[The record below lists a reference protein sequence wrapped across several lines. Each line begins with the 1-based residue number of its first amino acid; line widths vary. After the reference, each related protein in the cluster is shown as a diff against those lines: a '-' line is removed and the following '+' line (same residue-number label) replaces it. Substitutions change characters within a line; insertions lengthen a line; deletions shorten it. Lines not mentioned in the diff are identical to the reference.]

1 MGETAKIPRRLA
13 VLPDG
18 LPAGSGKS
26 NRRKQNC
33 AAAEKTSA
41 KDRLRRNSLTRFF
54 YGKYLPAKAANWSPH
69 TTRHHKRAL
78 AKFIQF
84 LGTADASLRSIK
96 ERSIDQFRE
105 WMEAGGISGECARKY
120 TSYVRAIIRAGNPR
134 TFPERASGLLGDPG
148 AKLNGPFDVAGS
160 LFNFA
165 VSTYLPEKMVG
176 ATPDSKKHVL
186 MSIRHLC
193 RFAGRN
199 VMFEDLSDELVS
211 GYMGHMLDQGYA
223 RPTVNNNRADILCVW
238 PLPTRRA
245 LDGWPSVDKMQVFR
259 RLPTAWT
266 MEDMGLILAACAA
279 TKGMVGEIPACK
291 FWTALV
297 LVMFDS
303 GIRLNTAF
311 SVEVSNLDVRTG
323 WLTVPAEVQKQK
335 AEQRFLLSHQTTSAL
350 QILQDEWNRHRRLLF
365 PFPWSEKQMW
375 ARLRDILH
383 RAGLPLTRRD
393 LYHKFRRTT
402 ASHIAAAAGIDA
414 AARQLGHSGT
424 TVTQRYID
432 PRIARANVD
441 GAAPPAPAG
450 RAPRALLKTEVPP
463 PGRLCLPAP
472 QR

>member
-1 MGETAKIPRRLA
+1 MKNTPKASEWHRRQRGCGGKCLICGCPGSVGEHRRIPERENVPHVWEKRRKS
-13 VLPDG
+13 
-18 LPAGSGKS
+18 PAGWQYYPMGSRREVEIQQAKAELR
-26 NRRKQNC
+26 RRK
-33 AAAEKTSA
+33 KTSA

-120 TSYVRAIIRAGNPR
+120 TSYVRAIIRAGNPQ

-238 PLPTRRA
+238 RFAHKKKL
-245 LDGWPSVDKMQVFR
+245 LDRWPSVDKMQVFR

-335 AEQRFLLSHQTTSAL
+335 AEHAFS
-350 QILQDEWNRHRRLLF
+350 
-365 PFPWSEKQMW
+365 
-375 ARLRDILH
+375 
-383 RAGLPLTRRD
+383 
-393 LYHKFRRTT
+393 
-402 ASHIAAAAGIDA
+402 
-414 AARQLGHSGT
+414 
-424 TVTQRYID
+424 
-432 PRIARANVD
+432 
-441 GAAPPAPAG
+441 
-450 RAPRALLKTEVPP
+450 
-463 PGRLCLPAP
+463 
-472 QR
+472 